1 MSDPRHVVAEWQG
14 GLAAV
19 VTARDHELVAD
30 EPEAYGGGNGGM
42 MPTELFF
49 AGLASCFCLAVAH
62 VAAKRDIEL
71 PGLRVTVDAE
81 RVGKELRYS
90 RLRVEVAAIAG
101 EHDLEALVDRA
112 KPFCWV
118 SNMLASD
125 LDVAYVPVI
134 LDAVPSNASDPSIR
148 SDAR

>member
-1 MSDPRHVVAEWQG
+1 MSEPRHVEARWQG
-14 GLAAV
+14 GLSAS
-19 VTARDHELVAD
+19 VTARDHEIVAD
-30 EPEAYGGGNGGM
+30 EPEAFGGGNAGM

-49 AGLASCFCLAVAH
+49 AGLSSCFCLAVAH

-90 RLRVEVAAIAG
+90 RLRVEVSAVRG
-101 EHDLEALVDRA
+101 DHDLAALVERA

-118 SNMLASD
+118 SNMLSD
-125 LDVAYVPVI
+125 DLEVSYVSTI
-134 LDAVPSNASDPSIR
+134 LDAPPTKPA
-148 SDAR
+148 DA